1 MLGGAVIGVLP
12 NVKLVGWEKVNF
24 CLLKAPEDGPCNA
37 EEFREGRPHLRCCS
51 PGHSPFFI
59 SRVSWSCCR
68 SASTSTSGS
77 CFSKASTATRP
88 PLRRKLKSPNQKTSS
103 NRVVTSPGH
112 MWENTLVL
120 ASPYQL
126 QSADKRMGS
135 RPRDRA
141 SFVWVP
147 FPTESQLGSSSPWR
161 RVRGAAKVSNCR
173 GLGSYLCSLGAKDA
187 LMHTAG

>member
-1 MLGGAVIGVLP
+1 MLGGAVVGVLP

-24 CLLKAPEDGPCNA
+24 CLLKALEDGPCNTG
-37 EEFREGRPHLRCCS
+37 EFREGRPCLRCCS
-51 PGHSPFFI
+51 PGHLPFFI

-77 CFSKASTATRP
+77 CFRKASTATRP

-120 ASPYQL
+120 TSLICSDLLTNGWALGRVIGPPLSGSP
-126 QSADKRMGS
+126 
-135 RPRDRA
+135 
-141 SFVWVP
+141 
-147 FPTESQLGSSSPWR
+147 SQQNHSSPR
-161 RVRGAAKVSNCR
+161 R
-173 GLGSYLCSLGAKDA
+173 
-187 LMHTAG
+187 